1 MASGAS
7 IPGGWITIKDAKNL
21 CQAGVPADFKPQPGL
36 TSLAQGPGDM
46 ISIQIV
52 VLPGKTVKPY
62 SEASQKALSITKM
75 FENTANRV
83 FYPMDPAKKDGSVL
97 AEWRVN
103 VNVNGGM
110 CSASMM
116 LKKGASEDLARKIA
130 DTLGPVK

>member
-1 MASGAS
+1 MGWSAILAPMKTFLCGAALCASAALSMASGAS

-83 FYPMDPAKKDGSVL
+83 FYPMDP
-97 AEWRVN
+97 
-103 VNVNGGM
+103 
-110 CSASMM
+110 
-116 LKKGASEDLARKIA
+116 
-130 DTLGPVK
+130 